1 MRDARMEGYEEGFKE
16 GFEEARRE
24 GALRTIVSFV
34 VRHRISY
41 EDGLQES
48 GLSEEEFQAK
58 ILEADPNF
66 QR

>member
-1 MRDARMEGYEEGFKE
+1 MRDARMEGYEEGL
-16 GFEEARRE
+16 EEARKE
-24 GALRTIVSFV
+24 GVLRLIVDFV
-34 VRHRISY
+34 VRHVMSY